1 VYVRTVNGKE
11 TTLGVTGA
19 LWRDALVMYDRE
31 TGTYWSQVNATAID
45 GPHEGDTLTEIP
57 SMVTTWGEW
66 KRLHPGTLV
75 LEKPPL
81 DGSPYESYYISEE
94 HYGVFGRDNPDDRLP
109 GKELVIGVQ
118 EDGVTAAV
126 SLSRLREAG
135 VINGFVGEVPVAWVA
150 ISGPGAAA
158 FERRLDGTVLELA
171 FNQAGRLAAGGERAG
186 ASEFDPVT
194 GEALSGPLA
203 GRTLRRL
210 PAMRAYWY
218 SWVSFHPDTVLL
230 ENN

>member
-1 VYVRTVNGKE
+1 MVNGEE

-19 LWRDALVMYDRE
+19 LWRGAMVMYDRE

-45 GPHEGDTLTEIP
+45 GPHQGDTLREIP

-66 KRLHPGTLV
+66 RRLHPGTLV

-81 DGSPYESYYISEE
+81 DGSPYESYYSSEE
-94 HYGVFGRDNPDDRLP
+94 AYGVFGRANPDDRLP
-109 GKELVIGVQ
+109 GKDLVIGVQ
-118 EDGVTAAV
+118 EAGVTAAV

-135 VINGFVGEVPVAWVA
+135 VINGFVGETPVAWVA
-150 ISGPGAAA
+150 VSGPGAAA
-158 FERRLDGTVLELA
+158 FERRLDGIVLDLA
-171 FNQAGRLAAGGERAG
+171 FNPAGRLVSGGEGAG
-186 ASEFDPVT
+186 VSEFDLAT
-194 GEALSGPLA
+194 GEAISGPLA

-210 PAMRAYWY
+210 PARRAYWY

-230 ENN
+230 KNN